1 MAGVYKYVFFDPFP
15 WDSSQEILIYQ
26 GTKER
31 SSRYIFT
38 SKYNYKGEKNREEKE
53 GRKEGRR
60 GERRREKGRKRK
72 REKKEKRKKVITA
85 KVCTLES
92 LMNLYKGNV

>member
-38 SKYNYKGEKNREEKE
+38 SKYNYKGEKNRE
-53 GRKEGRR
+53 RKI
-60 GERRREKGRKRK
+60 REKGKRK
-72 REKKEKRKKVITA
+72 EKEQEKESTERERERG
-85 KVCTLES
+85 E
-92 LMNLYKGNV
+92 